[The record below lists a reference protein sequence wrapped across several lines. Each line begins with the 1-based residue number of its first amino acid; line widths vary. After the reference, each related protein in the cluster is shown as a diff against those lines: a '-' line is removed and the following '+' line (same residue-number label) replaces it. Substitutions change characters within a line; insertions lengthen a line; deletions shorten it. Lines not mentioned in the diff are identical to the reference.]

1 MSLHI
6 LQLRGELF
14 FGSAVHV
21 LAEVREHLGLEADT
35 PAPPVC
41 TVSSSDHLNLLRYTV
56 YCVNNYLKQHKV
68 ITVKT
73 LLMLY
78 QAQ

>member
-1 MSLHI
+1 MLLHI

-41 TVSSSDHLNLLRYTV
+41 TVT
-56 YCVNNYLKQHKV
+56 K
-68 ITVKT
+68 II
-73 LLMLY
+73 
-78 QAQ
+78 